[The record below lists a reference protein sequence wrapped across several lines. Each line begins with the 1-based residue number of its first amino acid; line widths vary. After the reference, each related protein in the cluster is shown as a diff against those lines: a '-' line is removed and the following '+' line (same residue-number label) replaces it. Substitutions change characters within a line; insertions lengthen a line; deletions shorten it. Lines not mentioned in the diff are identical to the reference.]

1 MIGLIAIIIG
11 FVGGVVGRAWKF
23 ENAHHRLVA
32 FFVPLTICALLLH
45 VPLLMDAAHTGFG
58 GANAEK
64 LNVWRKA
71 QMFIV
76 VLSFL
81 VTGAGWGYASCIEAD
96 FERELKLREIQ

>member
-64 LNVWRKA
+64 LNVGERRRCLLWYFR
-71 QMFIV
+71 FW
-76 VLSFL
+76 SL
-81 VTGAGWGYASCIEAD
+81 VPDGDTRLASRLI
-96 FERELKLREIQ
+96 LRGN